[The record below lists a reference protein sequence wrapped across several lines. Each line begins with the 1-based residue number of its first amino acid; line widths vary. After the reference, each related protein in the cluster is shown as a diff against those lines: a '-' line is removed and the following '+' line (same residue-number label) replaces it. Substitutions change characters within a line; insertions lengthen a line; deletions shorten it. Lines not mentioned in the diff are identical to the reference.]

1 MKIQMMR
8 SSIMATLVML
18 GLLGSVGLDYLD
30 LGIAQSQPIYSQ
42 QTPMNSIPTVDE
54 RLVTANT
61 QFGFNLFSQLSQ
73 QEGSKN
79 IFISPSSIAIA
90 LSMAYNGATGDT
102 QQAMAQALEI
112 QGLSLSEVNQA
123 YADFKTVIEKAD
135 PQVQLQIANSLWA
148 RQGITFNPQFL
159 QNNRQFYRA
168 QVTDL
173 DFQDPAATRTINNWV
188 KENTNGKINQILD
201 RLRPDD
207 VLFLINAIYFKGNWT
222 TQFNKAQTTNQP
234 FYVSNTQTQT
244 VPLMSQRGNY
254 RYLETNDF
262 QAISLPYSNGR
273 WSLYVFLPKPDRN
286 LTQFQ
291 QQLNAENWNTWMDQ
305 FRRREGLIKL
315 PRFKMEYSTNL
326 EQTLS
331 ALGMGVAFSR
341 QAEFTQMTTEP
352 VYIDQVKHKTFVEVN
367 EEGTEAAAVT
377 SIGIR
382 TTSAQMPTAPF
393 QMVVDRPFFCAIRDN
408 QTGSLLF
415 LGSIVDPAL
424 NR

>member
-1 MKIQMMR
+1 MKIQLMR
-8 SSIMATLVML
+8 SSAIAALVML

-30 LGIAQSQPIYSQ
+30 LGMAQSQPIYSQ

-73 QEGSKN
+73 QEGEKN

-123 YADFKTVIEKAD
+123 YADFKTVLENAD

-188 KENTNGKINQILD
+188 KENTNGKINQIVD

-222 TQFNKAQTTNQP
+222 TQFDKAQTTNQP
-234 FYVSNTQTQT
+234 FYVNNTQTKT

-254 RYLETNDF
+254 RYLETDNF

-286 LTQFQ
+286 LAQFQ
-291 QQLNAENWNTWMDQ
+291 QQLNAENWDTWMAQ
-305 FRRREGLIKL
+305 FRRREGSIQL

-382 TTSAQMPTAPF
+382 TTSAQMPTEPF

>member
-1 MKIQMMR
+1 MKIQLMR
-8 SSIMATLVML
+8 SSAIAALVML

-30 LGIAQSQPIYSQ
+30 LGMAQSQPIYSQ

-73 QEGSKN
+73 QEGEKN

-123 YADFKTVIEKAD
+123 YADFKTVLENAD

-188 KENTNGKINQILD
+188 KENTNGKINQIVD

-222 TQFNKAQTTNQP
+222 IQFDKAQTTNQP
-234 FYVSNTQTQT
+234 FYVNNTQTKT

-254 RYLETNDF
+254 RYLETDNF

-286 LTQFQ
+286 LAQFQ
-291 QQLNAENWNTWMDQ
+291 QQLNAENWDTWMAQ
-305 FRRREGLIKL
+305 FRRREGSIQL

-382 TTSAQMPTAPF
+382 TTSAQMPTEPF